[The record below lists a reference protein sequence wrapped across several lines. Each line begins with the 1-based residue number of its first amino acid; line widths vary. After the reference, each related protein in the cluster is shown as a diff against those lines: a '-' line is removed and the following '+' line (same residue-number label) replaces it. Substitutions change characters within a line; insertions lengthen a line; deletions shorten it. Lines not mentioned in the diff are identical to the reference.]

1 MTDEILV
8 FVDDEGIGIDAQAR
22 AVLRG
27 ARLSCG
33 GRLFVL
39 TGPPPPGGLL
49 VDHADRLAAIAPR
62 LTPAELLFARA
73 WLSGRAETSRTG
85 EGADW
90 DTPGYEAP

>member
-8 FVDDEGIGIDAQAR
+8 FVAKGTGIEAQAS
-22 AVLRG
+22 AALRG

-33 GRLFVL
+33 EQLFVL
-39 TGPPPPGGLL
+39 AGPPPPGVTL
-49 VDHADRLAAIAPR
+49 VDRADRLAAIAPR

-73 WLSGRAETSRTG
+73 WLSGRAETPRTG